1 MTHRAE
7 AENPAAGE
15 LRLLQ
20 YLKQAI
26 PEADLEELATLLR
39 LDLRPAPSS
48 LRETPPAIEPP
59 PFPNPQ
65 PPWGSV
71 ASSAYPPKE
80 KTVPFLYLARV
91 EWKTPPKNTQ
101 ALPDWYETILSFEG
115 QIDSPQPATLR
126 APDPLLSWS
135 ALWPVLHTLFRT
147 EKRISRLDVAT
158 LIDHAVKRRP
168 LKRLPWQRKRRWPQD
183 IVLVVDLSRH
193 LAPYVRDYERVALAL
208 KQWFHDRLKIVL
220 CHDSEQQLFEYEGA
234 IWEGLPPGLANTRLL
249 YLGDLGLLDRR
260 GLSAAQYI
268 EWGRELR
275 RRNIQAHALLTVSP
289 VDCQAA
295 PARDFDLFSWDHTGL
310 YPVSLAGER
319 AGISAHSR
327 TQTEEML
334 ALLSHA
340 IEIQPALVRQLRIE
354 RGYGVSVESLVMQ
367 HPALKGYT
375 VHLQWRNT
383 ETRNRYRQRLEA
395 LGVDQDWLWR
405 LLKGHEAHLPLE
417 LQIEQRQRLGKALT
431 DEQITYL
438 RRLTRSFQDNTLD
451 PTEED
456 MLIGWI
462 ERLARRAGEERW
474 QQALIPLY
482 ALYRRQ
488 CGKSENCVTPQGVD
502 GTRLPQWIMGAAQS
516 RQPARLLQKGTQL
529 IAVAASATVER
540 GGQELATFT
549 WSDGAEYSL
558 RTAEGNHKAPLR
570 LDQPIEL
577 LTVLTAIEINAE
589 DQRLTLEAM
598 TCPPWATGIG
608 RDRYGLF
615 VEVEAKDV
623 PFVLR
628 WIPPGEFIMGSP
640 PDEPE
645 RDDNEGPQHRVRF
658 AQGFWLAET
667 ACTQALWE
675 EMMGE
680 NPSGFEGE
688 ENPVENVSWNNAK
701 QFIDK
706 INAQYPGLELRLPS
720 EGEWEYACR
729 GGTTTPFWFGSDLT
743 TDNANYDGNYPYADS
758 PKGGDRGKT
767 VPARHFQSNPR
778 GLYQMHGNVWEWCED
793 DWHSNYEGAPEDGRP
808 WLTGGD
814 HERAVLRGGSW
825 FSRGWNLR
833 STARLNAPRDNAG
846 LLGDFGFR
854 LARGPDE
861 RQPARP
867 SGAGAASDQPERGT
881 SEEGALKARF
891 GNDTSSAPVAPIEQD
906 PSEMPNEEGHQLFP
920 WEKCTQNAL
929 SRAMENAF
937 WDVESKTI
945 KIEDPED
952 SRQCYEVRSW
962 EELAQ
967 ALDEIASIEFYA
979 NAPRDEGDFVFN
991 NYEEFVEAILS
1002 EYEEQLEEFFDE

>member
-1 MTHRAE
+1 MTHRTE

-20 YLKQAI
+20 RLKQAI
-26 PEADLEELATLLR
+26 PGADLEELATLLR
-39 LDLRPAPSS
+39 LDLRPASPS
-48 LRETPPAIEPP
+48 LRQTPPALETSL
-59 PFPNPQ
+59 FPHPQ
-65 PPWGSV
+65 PPWGSI

-80 KTVPFLYLARV
+80 KKVPFLYLART

-101 ALPDWYETILSFEG
+101 ALPDWYETTPSFEG
-115 QIDSPQPATLR
+115 QINSPQPATLR
-126 APDPLLSWS
+126 APNPLLSWS

-193 LAPYVRDYERVALAL
+193 LAPFVRDYEKVALAL

-220 CHDSEQQLFEYEGA
+220 CHDSEQQLFEYEGG

-260 GLSAAQYI
+260 GLSVAQFV

-275 RRNIQAHALLTVSP
+275 RRNIEAHALLTVSP

-295 PARDFDLFSWDHTGL
+295 LARDFDLFSWDHTGL

-319 AGISAHSR
+319 GGISAHSKV
-327 TQTEEML
+327 QTEEML
-334 ALLSHA
+334 ALLSRA
-340 IEIQPALVRQLRIE
+340 IEIQPALVRRLRIE

-367 HPALKGYT
+367 HPALKGCA

-383 ETRNRYRQRLEA
+383 ETRNRYEQRLEA
-395 LGVDQDWLWR
+395 FGVDEGWLWR

-417 LQIEQRQRLGKALT
+417 LQIEQRQQLGQALT

-438 RRLTRSFQDNTLD
+438 RRLTRSFRDKTLD
-451 PTEED
+451 PAEEE

-462 ERLARRAGEERW
+462 ERLARRADSEPWREE
-474 QQALIPLY
+474 LIPLY
-482 ALYRRQ
+482 ALYRRE
-488 CGKSENCVTPQGVD
+488 CRESDDCVIPQGVD
-502 GTRLPQWIMGAAQS
+502 GTRLPQWIMGTTRNQ
-516 RQPARLLQKGTQL
+516 QPARLLQKGAQL
-529 IAVAASATVER
+529 IAVAASAPVER
-540 GGQELATFT
+540 DSQELATFT
-549 WSDGAEYSL
+549 WSEGAEYNL
-558 RTAEGNHKAPLR
+558 CTAEGNHKAPLR

-577 LTVLTAIEINAE
+577 SVVPTAIEINAE
-589 DQRLTLEAM
+589 DQRLTLETM

-615 VEVEAKDV
+615 VEVEVKGV

-628 WIPPGEFIMGSP
+628 WIPPGEFMMGSP
-640 PDEPE
+640 PDEPG
-645 RDDNEGPQHRVRF
+645 RPDNEGPQHRVRF

-667 ACTQALWE
+667 ACTQALWQAV
-675 EMMGE
+675 MGE
-680 NPSGFEGE
+680 NPSEFKGE
-688 ENPVENVSWNNAK
+688 ENPVERVSWNDVK
-701 QFIDK
+701 QFIER
-706 INAQYPGLELRLPS
+706 INTQYPELELRLPS
-720 EGEWEYACR
+720 EAEWEYACR
-729 GGTTTPFWFGSDLT
+729 AGTITPFWFGSELT
-743 TDNANYDGNYPYADS
+743 TDKANYNGNHPYADG
-758 PKGGDRGKT
+758 PKGEYREKT
-767 VPARHFQSNPR
+767 VPSRHFQPNPW

-793 DWHSNYEGAPEDGRP
+793 TWHDSYEGAPEDGQP

-814 HERAVLRGGSW
+814 QEWAVIRGGSW
-825 FSRGWNLR
+825 IADGWFLR
-833 STARLNAPRDNAG
+833 PVCRLHGHRD
-846 LLGDFGFR
+846 DSIDTYGFR
-854 LARGPDE
+854 LARGPE
-861 RQPARP
+861 CRLAQPG
-867 SGAGAASDQPERGT
+867 GAGAASGQPERGA
-881 SEEGALKARF
+881 SKEGALKSRI
-891 GNDTSSAPVAPIEQD
+891 GNDTSSSRVAPIEQNL
-906 PSEMPNEEGHQLFP
+906 SEMPNEEGHQLFL
-920 WEKCTQNAL
+920 WEECTQNAL
-929 SRAMENAF
+929 RKAMENAV

-945 KIEDPED
+945 RIEDPED
-952 SRQCYEVRSW
+952 SRQFYEVRSW

-967 ALDEIASIEFYA
+967 ALDEIASTEFYA

-1002 EYEEQLEEFFDE
+1002 EYEEQLEGFFDE